1 LHKLHLLLSLHNLDI
16 SIYAQIA
23 ETKNGHKAHQKIHP
37 HYTNQFNELE
47 TLQTIK
53 FAFSAFY
60 VNYAL
65 IFFLIINLY
74 KTIIFNY

>member
-1 LHKLHLLLSLHNLDI
+1 MH
-16 SIYAQIA
+16 AQIA

-47 TLQTIK
+47 TLQLIK
-53 FAFSAFY
+53 FAFNTFY
-60 VNYAL
+60 INYAF